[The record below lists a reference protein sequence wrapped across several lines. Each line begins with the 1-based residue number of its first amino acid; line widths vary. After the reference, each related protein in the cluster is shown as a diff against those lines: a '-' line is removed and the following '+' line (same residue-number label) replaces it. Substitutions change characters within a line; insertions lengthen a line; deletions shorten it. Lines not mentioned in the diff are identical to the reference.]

1 MPDIP
6 AYHAAA
12 DITFSW
18 GDLDQTSFCQSL
30 KEAYAEIVHWKNLF
44 KVPLENVRKSF
55 VAELS
60 RLYNAFA
67 SGSALESIALMA
79 AIVLPILVL
88 QSPHRRS
95 RVKEHIA
102 CLERRLKL
110 WKAGDLA
117 SLIKEGRTL
126 QQRLPKFFNMQQDE
140 HLARSFANLMFK
152 GKTHAA
158 LDLLANNG
166 KVGVLRLDDPS
177 NPSDTNLP
185 SVREVLQSKHPPS
198 LVPRPS
204 PKEERKVWRI

>member
-1 MPDIP
+1 M
-6 AYHAAA
+6 
-12 DITFSW
+12 
-18 GDLDQTSFCQSL
+18 
-30 KEAYAEIVHWKNLF
+30 KEAYTEIVHWKNLF
-44 KVPLENVRKSF
+44 KVPLGNVGKSF

-67 SGSALESIALMA
+67 SGSALELIALMA

-88 QSPHRRS
+88 QSPHHRS

-110 WKAGDLA
+110 WKAGNLA

-126 QQRLPKFFNMQQDE
+126 QRLPKSFNMQQDE

-158 LDLLANNG
+158 LELLANNG
-166 KVGVLRLDDPS
+166 TGGVLCLDNPA
-177 NPSDTNLP
+177 NPSDTKLP
-185 SVREVLQSKHPPS
+185 PIREGSS
-198 LVPRPS
+198 S
-204 PKEERKVWRI
+204 E